1 MTLAMTNH
9 RILLFIVLISLLVIV
24 ICDAGFIVQDSKA
37 AMNKP
42 SSAKSADSNSQNPSG
57 SDNSN
62 SQNLY
67 IVVVIPLIVA
77 IIGAAG
83 LWTFIQARWNGFYF
97 QKLILREIEELYPYP
112 PTRNKA
118 NCGKRTWVEHF
129 EDRKFIHKCMFDA
142 PQDNQEYILSLR
154 PDLVYFVTQL
164 WQEIELLRREP
175 NRNTGQFDYYW
186 KQIIEYCKKRSIIRK
201 RYSRWN
207 EIEDTYK
214 KWKALIDSYN
224 SGKSQDTPLYLIYY
238 PFFYYF

>member
-9 RILLFIVLISLLVIV
+9 RILLFIILISLLVIV
-24 ICDAGFIVQDSKA
+24 VHDTGFIVQDSKA
-37 AMNKP
+37 AMTN
-42 SSAKSADSNSQNPSG
+42 SNSQNPPG

-62 SQNLY
+62 NQNLY
-67 IVVVIPLIVA
+67 IAVVIPLIVA

-112 PTRNKA
+112 PTRKEA

-164 WQEIELLRREP
+164 WQEIELLRRDP
-175 NRNTGQFDYYW
+175 NRNTRLFDLYW
-186 KQIIEYCKKRSIIRK
+186 EQIIEYCKKRSIIRK

-207 EIEDTYK
+207 EIEDTYNT
-214 KWKALIDSYN
+214 WKALIDSY
-224 SGKSQDTPLYLIYY
+224 SSDKSQDTPSCI
-238 PFFYYF
+238 